1 MPLSFARR
9 DRVVV
14 VVVVVRDSRS
24 SWEGLGRLPE
34 NVGKSQCHGPTPG
47 VSEVD

>member
-9 DRVVV
+9 DR

-34 NVGKSQCHGPTPG
+34 NVRKSQCHGPMTG

>member
-9 DRVVV
+9 DRVV